1 MFHDISWFVY
11 SILLLRWCPTLFC
24 AAFFLV
30 KMFCA
35 ALNLHFFSQN
45 ENSIFSDPLVNF
57 SNPPFCSPFIW
68 RFAIFFPLRTPICVK
83 PGSTLEVQFWRCCGS
98 TKVDWFYITCYFCN
112 SSLLVFIRSI
122 MSSFSIIVLLTSIL
136 FLYGIWNRFGMSGVL
151 RLPLRLQF
159 TTVMDVRIGLGFS
172 VWYEFFC
179 GIFQVKE
186 KYVVQ

>member
-122 MSSFSIIVLLTSIL
+122 MSSFSISIIDFYSISL
-136 FLYGIWNRFGMSGVL
+136 WNL
-151 RLPLRLQF
+151 KQ
-159 TTVMDVRIGLGFS
+159 
-172 VWYEFFC
+172 VWYEWC
-179 GIFQVKE
+179 VTSPSTSPIHNCNGRSYWVGL
-186 KYVVQ
+186 